1 MDLEMREIWFNELRG
16 SGLTPVLDPMSLMEL
31 FSTIFPMSVHTAV
44 NSLSF
49 VSVPSDAS
57 KTGLWLSKLPTI
69 NVKITGNKYSDRFL
83 E

>member
-1 MDLEMREIWFNELRG
+1 MDLQMREIWFNELRG
-16 SGLTPVLDPMSLMEL
+16 NDLTPVLDPMSLMEL

-49 VSVPSDAS
+49 VSVPSQAS
-57 KTGLWLSKLPTI
+57 KNGLWWSKVPTI
-69 NVKITGNKYSDRFL
+69 NVKMTGNKEGDRVL